1 LLCVGADVGARFYLG
16 LAGVTL
22 AIGAAVGIGL
32 LIFYRA
38 IYAWGVFGAFIIL
51 SAVMLLLGW
60 IYDRRQAHRYD
71 EP

>member
-1 LLCVGADVGARFYLG
+1 VGARFYFG

-22 AIGAAVGIGL
+22 AIGAVVGIGL

-38 IYAWGVFGAFIIL
+38 IYAWGFIGTVVVV

-60 IYDRRQAHRYD
+60 LYDRRQAHRYD
-71 EP
+71 ET